1 MPSVLLIS
9 ALVVSTCGLIYE
21 LLAGTVASY
30 LLGDSVL
37 QFSTVIGSYLFAMGV
52 GSWFTRYINRNLLA
66 TFIRIE
72 LLVGLLGGSSAA
84 ILFWFFPHVSS
95 FRFLLYAL
103 VGATG
108 ILVGVEIPLLVRLLK
123 DQFELRELIARVF
136 TFDYVGS
143 LVACLL
149 FPLVLVPML
158 GVVRTGFLFG
168 LLNILVALWVLLA
181 LGNKQ
186 TWSRILLFQSLAAL
200 LFMIICFINAEA
212 IQSSADAAEYPDT
225 VVYSKTTPYQRLVI
239 TRRNDDLRLFLN
251 GNLQFSSRDEYRYHE
266 ALVHVG
272 MASLHEPKHI
282 LILGGGDGL
291 ALREILKYPSV
302 TDVTLVDL
310 DPAMTHLFS
319 TQEILTSLNHRA
331 LLDGRLTVINQ
342 DAFVWLRAQQKQFD
356 FIVID
361 FPDPGNFS
369 VGKLYTTAFY
379 HEVSRVLADQGAA
392 VIQSTSPYFAPKSFW
407 CVVNTLQ
414 AAGFNTAPYHVY
426 VPSFGEWG
434 YVLASHTRY
443 QVPQHFPDGLRF
455 INSKTV
461 ASMFEF
467 PTDMIAQVDKINR
480 LDNQAL
486 VHYFDEEWA
495 PYVH

>member
-186 TWSRILLFQSLAAL
+186 T
-200 LFMIICFINAEA
+200 
-212 IQSSADAAEYPDT
+212 
-225 VVYSKTTPYQRLVI
+225 
-239 TRRNDDLRLFLN
+239 
-251 GNLQFSSRDEYRYHE
+251 
-266 ALVHVG
+266 
-272 MASLHEPKHI
+272 
-282 LILGGGDGL
+282 
-291 ALREILKYPSV
+291 
-302 TDVTLVDL
+302 
-310 DPAMTHLFS
+310 
-319 TQEILTSLNHRA
+319 
-331 LLDGRLTVINQ
+331 
-342 DAFVWLRAQQKQFD
+342 
-356 FIVID
+356 
-361 FPDPGNFS
+361 
-369 VGKLYTTAFY
+369 
-379 HEVSRVLADQGAA
+379 
-392 VIQSTSPYFAPKSFW
+392 
-407 CVVNTLQ
+407 
-414 AAGFNTAPYHVY
+414 
-426 VPSFGEWG
+426 
-434 YVLASHTRY
+434 
-443 QVPQHFPDGLRF
+443 
-455 INSKTV
+455 
-461 ASMFEF
+461 
-467 PTDMIAQVDKINR
+467 
-480 LDNQAL
+480 
-486 VHYFDEEWA
+486 
-495 PYVH
+495 